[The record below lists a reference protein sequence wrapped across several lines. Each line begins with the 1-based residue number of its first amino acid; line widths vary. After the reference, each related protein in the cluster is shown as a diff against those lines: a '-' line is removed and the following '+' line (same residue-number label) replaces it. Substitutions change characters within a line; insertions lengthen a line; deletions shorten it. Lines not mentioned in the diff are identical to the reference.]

1 MKVFVFLTCVMLY
14 NIGFLS
20 NIALLLGIACLL
32 IPITTY
38 DSEKN
43 KVLRIAGYYS

>member
-1 MKVFVFLTCVMLY
+1 MKTFVFITCIMLY

-32 IPITTY
+32 IPVITY
-38 DSEKN
+38 DKEKN